1 MNLPADDANLPGSLA
16 AFLTTGRFNRG
27 LGWVMLIAGFGAMVV
42 VEPWIFSVRDPQVL
56 LGSAQMQLR
65 HAQGVLLAMA
75 LLQLVVGYVLT
86 TKAFPLG
93 FRLQAS
99 LCIGLGAMA
108 YSGGYVLLFWFSL
121 GGLLVLAGSLL
132 NLGTFL
138 WALRVE
144 IGGVAAIQLRLSLFV
159 LCLGMFLDFVSGVM
173 SLYPDIV
180 QLEWFGT
187 QDEVRWR
194 MLRLARV
201 AGIALTVLT
210 LLFFDLVDRTGAQGR
225 LVKWGHRGFL
235 VGSLTM
241 TLTLALASFAFLEIK
256 YLLTIPSTAVC
267 FGAVSACVLAWRH
280 AGRLEVLGWWIITGS
295 LFGGMLIGMYA
306 FDGPFPAP
314 SGVENYQAMS
324 RRLMR
329 VGHASAIVFGMLVLF
344 LAQRTLG
351 VHWGGVANR
360 LGVVCYLV
368 GAALSLSTM
377 TVATLL
383 ELPAWTLGVG
393 PAAMFT
399 GLLLTAVK
407 SPGIVPS
414 VAT

>member
-16 AFLTTGRFNRG
+16 AFLTTGRFNRV
-27 LGWVMLIAGFGAMVV
+27 LGWVMLIAGFGAMVF

-173 SLYPDIV
+173 SL
-180 QLEWFGT
+180 
-187 QDEVRWR
+187 
-194 MLRLARV
+194 
-201 AGIALTVLT
+201 
-210 LLFFDLVDRTGAQGR
+210 
-225 LVKWGHRGFL
+225 
-235 VGSLTM
+235 
-241 TLTLALASFAFLEIK
+241 
-256 YLLTIPSTAVC
+256 
-267 FGAVSACVLAWRH
+267 
-280 AGRLEVLGWWIITGS
+280 
-295 LFGGMLIGMYA
+295 
-306 FDGPFPAP
+306 
-314 SGVENYQAMS
+314 
-324 RRLMR
+324 
-329 VGHASAIVFGMLVLF
+329 
-344 LAQRTLG
+344 
-351 VHWGGVANR
+351 
-360 LGVVCYLV
+360 
-368 GAALSLSTM
+368 
-377 TVATLL
+377 
-383 ELPAWTLGVG
+383 
-393 PAAMFT
+393 
-399 GLLLTAVK
+399 
-407 SPGIVPS
+407 
-414 VAT
+414 